1 MGCYLVPGVE
11 RHHSADGRLARQP
24 LRPPPDSADL
34 RSGFYPDLATLRGGH
49 QPRMAHLLPHPAR
62 PHRWW
67 TATAGASRSAG
78 DLPAQEAWHS
88 DGGLWAWHY
97 PRTYSRPYPR
107 RLDHRQLHLALDLL
121 PQPAGRHVFGADD
134 QRLRTRPT
142 LHREKQDRRSRLV
155 GHRLPGTWIRDA
167 ATRTRHGPAQR

>member
-1 MGCYLVPGVE
+1 
-11 RHHSADGRLARQP
+11 
-24 LRPPPDSADL
+24 
-34 RSGFYPDLATLRGGH
+34 
-49 QPRMAHLLPHPAR
+49 MAHLLPHPAR

-107 RLDHRQLHLALDLL
+107 RLDHRQLHMALDLL

-167 ATRTRHGPAQR
+167 ATRTRHGPAQRLVRQQSDQGVDGALHLRTRRYGDTRVEGPPPH